1 MPTSQPSSEQ
11 ASFTARS
18 TTTPRPSVVVVGAGL
33 AGSMMSIYLARAGY
47 RVEVYERRA
56 DLRRTGGMA
65 GRSINLG
72 LTARGLRAL
81 RRAGLDQH
89 MLDRAVVMHGR
100 AVHALDGTVTYH
112 AYGKDPS
119 EALNSIDRTELNRVL
134 LDAAE
139 ATGHVRVHFQQ
150 RCVEVDKDTRT
161 LKFHDEEQET
171 EHTVHADLLIGADGA
186 FSTVREHLHAGIRAD
201 FHQEYLPWGYKEL
214 TLPAAPDG
222 SSQIQL
228 DALHVWP
235 RGDALIVT
243 HSNRDGSHTVTLFM
257 PFAREHGRFCFD
269 DLRQPE
275 DVQEL
280 FDTYFPDLVPLMPEL
295 VDQFFSHPVGRLV
308 TVRTAPWYHEDWAV
322 LIGDAVHAV
331 FPFYGQGMNAAL
343 EDCVVLDELL
353 QEHLR
358 AAAQAG
364 KRVEADFGRL
374 LRNFQERRKVHTDT
388 LAELSKQNFLE
399 LSQRLQSLPF
409 LLRKKADV
417 WLNRLFPDLW
427 KPLYGL
433 VAHTTMPYADA
444 VARAEKQKRILR
456 GLGLGAALLALLS
469 LLRKR

>member
-1 MPTSQPSSEQ
+1 MSTSQPPHEQ
-11 ASFTARS
+11 AASTSARP
-18 TTTPRPSVVVVGAGL
+18 TVVVVGAGL
-33 AGSMMSIYLARAGY
+33 AGSMVSIYLARAGFQ
-47 RVEVYERRA
+47 VDVYERRG
-56 DLRRTGGMA
+56 DLRQTGGMA

-100 AVHALDGTVTYH
+100 AVHALDGSVTYH
-112 AYGKDPS
+112 AYGKNPS

-139 ATGHVRVHFQQ
+139 ATGQIRFHFRQ
-150 RCVEVDKDTRT
+150 RCVELDKDART
-161 LKFHDEEQET
+161 LTFLDQDQET
-171 EHTVHADLLIGADGA
+171 EHKVHADLLIGADGA
-186 FSTVREHLHAGIRAD
+186 FSVVRQHLHAGIRAN

-214 TLPAAPDG
+214 TLPAARDG

-257 PFAREHGRFCFD
+257 PVAREDGRFCFD
-269 DLRQPE
+269 DIQTPE
-275 DVQEL
+275 AVREL
-280 FDTYFPDLVPLMPEL
+280 FEAYFPDLLPLMPEL
-295 VDQFFSHPVGRLV
+295 TEQFFSHPVGRLV

-331 FPFYGQGMNAAL
+331 YPFFGQGMNAAL
-343 EDCVVLDELL
+343 EDCVVLDDLL
-353 QEHLR
+353 QEALLGCRGGATEFDLDWR
-358 AAAQAG
+358 ALFHQ
-364 KRVEADFGRL
+364 
-374 LRNFQERRKVHTDT
+374 FQLSRKVHTDT

-399 LSQRLQSLPF
+399 LSQRLRSLPF

-417 WLNRLFPDLW
+417 WLNRLFPELW

-444 VARAEKQKRILR
+444 VARAERQEKILR
-456 GLGLGAALLALLS
+456 GVGLGAALLALLS
-469 LLRKR
+469 LLRRRS